1 MSLLCSCRR
10 TAAPSS
16 SSHFWW
22 IQLVRLKWPGDY
34 LYFPL
39 KVILSWTLHVHCS
52 KSWSQ
57 RRVWSRKETFYIFFS
72 TNKLDWCVVFSLCRF
87 INLSCSSF
95 FSMSPTEEVGLFF
108 RLLNCC
114 PFYCICWAE
123 WEATGTRDLTGTSR
137 DFQSSHFFLSNFGW
151 SLSSLRH
158 AGLSCCHAWVSCV
171 TEHML

>member
-1 MSLLCSCRR
+1 MILLCSHRR
-10 TAAPSS
+10 IAAPSS
-16 SSHFWW
+16 PSQFWW
-22 IQLVRLKWPGDY
+22 IQLVRLKWPSDY
-34 LYFPL
+34 LNFPL
-39 KVILSWTLHVHCS
+39 KVILFWTLHVHCG
-52 KSWSQ
+52 KSWNQ
-57 RRVWSRKETFYIFFS
+57 RRVWRRKQTFYIFFS
-72 TNKLDWCVVFSLCRF
+72 NQQVRPMCGFSLCRF
-87 INLSCSSF
+87 INWSCASF
-95 FSMSPTEEVGLFF
+95 FSVSPTGEVGLFF
-108 RLLNCC
+108 RRLKCC